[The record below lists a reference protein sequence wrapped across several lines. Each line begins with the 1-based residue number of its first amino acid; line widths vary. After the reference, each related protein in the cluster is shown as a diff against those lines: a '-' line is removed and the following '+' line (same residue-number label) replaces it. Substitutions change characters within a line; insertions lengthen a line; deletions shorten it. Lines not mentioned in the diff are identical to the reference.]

1 VNLGSTNYDVVA
13 RPQRRGWIRVL
24 VAMCVLGMLA
34 PTVAEAG
41 RRKKGGRKS
50 RSASPAP
57 APTPAPTPASPETA
71 NPGDE
76 ADVPVAADGPV
87 DAKESGGKGGK
98 PKVFDFTGLDINGR
112 LRTPQLLYFLERAN
126 EELERAS
133 LERRSFIPE
142 MVRTLDEGML

>member
-1 VNLGSTNYDVVA
+1 MKLGSTNYDVVA
-13 RPQRRGWIRVL
+13 RPQRQGWIRAF
-24 VAMCVLGMLA
+24 VAVCVLGILA

-41 RRKKGGRKS
+41 RRKKGGRRSS
-50 RSASPAP
+50 RSSAPAPAPAP
-57 APTPAPTPASPETA
+57 APTPSPETA

-76 ADVPVAADGPV
+76 ADVPVASDGTV
-87 DAKESGGKGGK
+87 DAKETGGKGGK

-133 LERRSFIPE
+133 LERRTFIPE

>member
-1 VNLGSTNYDVVA
+1 
-13 RPQRRGWIRVL
+13 L
-24 VAMCVLGMLA
+24 VAVCVLGILA
-34 PTVAEAG
+34 PTWAEAG
-41 RRKKGGRKS
+41 RRRKGGRKS
-50 RSASPAP
+50 SRSSSPAP
-57 APTPAPTPASPETA
+57 APAPAPTPASPETA

-76 ADVPVAADGPV
+76 ADVPVTSDGPV
-87 DAKESGGKGGK
+87 DAKETGGKGGK

-142 MVRTLDEGML
+142 MVRSLDEGML